1 MRVIGGIARG
11 TGLLA
16 PHGMLTRPTA
26 DRVKEALFNII
37 QSHCRLAGLGILDI
51 CAGSGALGIE
61 ALSRGA
67 ASCCFVEKNREA
79 IRCLKRNLSA
89 THMTERA
96 CILEMDIFKALTVL
110 KTRGDSFAVVF
121 FDPPYSSDLYAVV
134 AEKLSSAE
142 LLAPGGLFVAEASAR
157 NALPESIGC
166 LVKNDR
172 RVYGDTA
179 LEFYVLGDQ

>member
-1 MRVIGGIARG
+1 MRVIGGVARG

-16 PHGMLTRPTA
+16 PHGILTRPTA
-26 DRVKEALFNII
+26 DRVKEALFSII
-37 QSHCRLAGLGILDI
+37 QSHCALDGVGLLDL

-67 ASCCFVEKNREA
+67 ASCCFIEKNQEA

-89 THMTERA
+89 TRMAERA
-96 CILEMDIFKALTVL
+96 DILEMDIFKALTVL
-110 KTRGDSFAVVF
+110 KARGNSFTIVF
-121 FDPPYSSDLYAVV
+121 FDPPYSSDLYTVV

-157 NALPESIGC
+157 NALPENMGA
-166 LVKNDR
+166 LVKSDR